1 MQIFEKNKKYVIC
14 LVSVFLIILSVY
26 FVFKSISEFKNY
38 EVMNN
43 QVVNTVTLSGHGEV
57 NAIPDIAS
65 VYFTIRK
72 EAKTVKEAQDQV
84 ALVEQKVLSFLKISG
99 VEDKDIK
106 TSDASFYPKYEYQ
119 QAKCP
124 TIPRGAGSA
133 GITVSPTSVYY
144 CPPGKSVITGYEAS
158 ESITV
163 KIRKTDDVGK
173 IMQGIGE
180 LEVSELNGPNFTIDN
195 EDGLKAEARKEA
207 IDDARSKA
215 KVLAR
220 DLGVHLGKVVSFSEN
235 GNYPMP
241 MYATKSMMED
251 SVMSGSVAPAVIP
264 AGENTIS
271 SDVSITFQ
279 IR

>member
-1 MQIFEKNKKYVIC
+1 MMQIFEKNKKYVLI

-38 EVMNN
+38 SVMNS
-43 QVVNTVTLSGHGEV
+43 QVMNTVTLSGHGEV
-57 NAIPDIAS
+57 SAVPDLATIS
-65 VYFTIRK
+65 FSIRK

-84 ALVEQKVLSFLKISG
+84 ATIEQKVLGFLKISG
-99 VEDKDIK
+99 VADKDIK
-106 TSDASFYPKYEYQ
+106 TADASFYPKYEYQ
-119 QAKCP
+119 TA
-124 TIPRGAGSA
+124 
-133 GITVSPTSVYY
+133 TSTTMCTKFS
-144 CPPGKSVITGYEAS
+144 CPPVTSKSVIIGYEAS

-163 KIRKTDDVGK
+163 KIRKIDDVGK
-173 IMQGIGE
+173 IMQGIGA

-195 EDGLKAEARKEA
+195 EDGLKADARKEA

-215 KVLAR
+215 KVLAH
-220 DLGVHLGKVVSFSEN
+220 DLGVHLGKIVSFSEN
-235 GNYPMP
+235 GNYPYP
-241 MYATKSMMED
+241 MYAEKAMLDSSM
-251 SVMSGSVAPAVIP
+251 SAGSAAPAVIP